1 MNPTFGRRKRAREE
15 NSSEEAEN
23 AEAPVD
29 KELKKKLH
37 DSNKKVYELEKTN
50 AKIISCVGYLFS
62 LSPFLVVMNL
72 EKKSTISAMP

>member
-37 DSNKKVYELEKTN
+37 DSNKKIYELEKTN
-50 AKIISCVGYLFS
+50 AKIISCVGYSFFS
-62 LSPFLVVMNL
+62 IYFFNFF
-72 EKKSTISAMP
+72 

>member
-37 DSNKKVYELEKTN
+37 DSNKKIYELEKTN
-50 AKIISCVGYLFS
+50 AKIISCVGYYLYLRLFYN
-62 LSPFLVVMNL
+62 FLKIV
-72 EKKSTISAMP
+72 KKLTISAML